1 MCRKKMK
8 DLICWFVIDEEENFD
23 DNLFLE
29 EILSEEGSVIGEE
42 EKKFSKKGFLKK
54 KIDMYF
60 SLLF

>member
-42 EKKFSKKGFLKK
+42 EKKFSKKDF
-54 KIDMYF
+54 
-60 SLLF
+60 